1 MAPLFYLKLLEEV
14 VPFVVYLSELFNFAE
29 LEGLRCF
36 CVILYSSV
44 PPGGP
49 FRGRCFV
56 TRQST
61 QNEGAKP
68 LLRYVIW
75 SNTDC
80 VGLKHF
86 TLIMRHGLKM
96 VLRKVCLKYL
106 TCIAL
111 GTKV

>member
-1 MAPLFYLKLLEEV
+1 M
-14 VPFVVYLSELFNFAE
+14 
-29 LEGLRCF
+29 
-36 CVILYSSV
+36 ILYSSV

-49 FRGRCFV
+49 FRGGTLSLDKV
-56 TRQST
+56 PKTRGKAPF
-61 QNEGAKP
+61 EVRDMG
-68 LLRYVIW
+68 
-75 SNTDC
+75 NTDC